1 MPPSLLLPL
10 GVPGVLAVCSPA
22 TCHLPATQEA
32 LVPDYLSAVPRDPFD
47 GQPFRYSAEKRIVYS
62 VGENLTDDGGDEGR
76 ERGRRRAKDL
86 VFKLFTHEPETTAE

>member
-1 MPPSLLLPL
+1 MLASLLLHL
-10 GVPGVLAVCSPA
+10 GGVLAVCSPA
-22 TCHLPATQEA
+22 TSHLPATLEA
-32 LVPDYLSAVPRDPFD
+32 LVPDYLPAVPRDPFD